1 MLFDSLSKARLKPG
15 DELRP
20 AKADDHWLIRRH
32 REVVQDYTDVS
43 PSEQEYIIEWD
54 AFIFMRTL
62 SSEAYIGEAFIVFA
76 KEKGPWLVKKPAR
89 IEEFGKH
96 MAALIATGVMSDD
109 VIKEAL
115 EYIDAARVKAAE
127 DPAQD
132 PDSTPALSPKQA
144 MYRSVVGCVVC
155 KLPVLGPSLL
165 ICSNKVSPQPCLWRE
180 NAPLTF
186 PPPRNVSNVSIT
198 TTA

>member
-1 MLFDSLSKARLKPG
+1 
-15 DELRP
+15 
-20 AKADDHWLIRRH
+20 
-32 REVVQDYTDVS
+32 
-43 PSEQEYIIEWD
+43 
-54 AFIFMRTL
+54 
-62 SSEAYIGEAFIVFA
+62 
-76 KEKGPWLVKKPAR
+76 
-89 IEEFGKH
+89 

-186 PPPRNVSNVSIT
+186 PPPQECKQRLYHDDCVSDAKIPPEAPDWYCNDCFRSGLGG
-198 TTA
+198 ASRGFRHR